1 MSTFTRGPLR
11 EKATRLD
18 HIERPQ
24 VLAPWTPAFALRYPK
39 YKGRHNF
46 LSAPGGGEGRVRW
59 GIPERLATTHLT
71 LPSLHDGPLPLPPE
85 AGGEGQI
92 PQRVDAAPEIV

>member
-1 MSTFTRGPLR
+1 MHGSYTLAVGDGTVLVD
-11 EKATRLD
+11 RLKQAFRD
-18 HIERPQ
+18 DIDI
-24 VLAPWTPAFALRYPK
+24 PALS
-39 YKGRHNF
+39 HNF

-92 PQRVDAAPEIV
+92 PERVDAAPEIV